1 MIGTHPEK
9 GVGNERSSV
18 ICRWAVSIRVLVSLL
33 SGVLAL
39 SHLPAFAAEGS
50 SEPVRDG
57 ARGGSGGAT
66 GQSRVEIFG
75 GLAYDSNII
84 HLSDAD
90 VDEFAA
96 GLEWDRYHVSTY
108 DDLVVTLGMRWS
120 YRRRL
125 VGGRMSRVGF
135 RYRQHHHSNNPI
147 KDRENVLVWGEQEV
161 SRGHYMRLGYY
172 FVPHFYIRHL
182 PDVDIPSGG
191 DVSRYR
197 AFDYS
202 NNYFYAEWRFDP
214 RWQVGGKATLGRR
227 YEDYNGSFEEYD
239 TSVWVYDIDAS
250 LDATRWLTA
259 ECGYRFEEAEAQGY
273 DAAGETRATSD
284 DVDASYERDS
294 YWGGLSI
301 DLRRAARLPLE
312 ASCRLEYRKK
322 RFTTGK
328 GPEEDSFHAERID
341 RDRRL
346 DLELTWHLGR
356 DLDLSGRYGYA
367 SREVDAPRKDL
378 IAEVKDYTQGV
389 FELGFTY
396 VLVR

>member
-1 MIGTHPEK
+1 
-9 GVGNERSSV
+9 V
-18 ICRWAVSIRVLVSLL
+18 ICRWAVSVRVLVSLL
-33 SGVLAL
+33 SGALAL
-39 SHLPAFAAEGS
+39 SHHSALAAG
-50 SEPVRDG
+50 PW
-57 ARGGSGGAT
+57 
-66 GQSRVEIFG
+66 RVEIFG

-84 HLSDAD
+84 LLSDAD
-90 VDEFAA
+90 VEIFASGA
-96 GLEWDRYHVSTY
+96 EWDRYHISTY
-108 DDLVVTLGMRWS
+108 DDLVVTLGTRWS
-120 YRRRL
+120 YGRRL
-125 VGGRMSRVGF
+125 IGRRMSRVGF
-135 RYRQHHHSNNPI
+135 RYRQHHYSNNPI

-161 SRGHYMRLGYY
+161 LRGHHMRLGYY

-191 DVSRYR
+191 DVSRYQ
-197 AFDYS
+197 AIDYS
-202 NNYFYAEWRFDP
+202 NNYFYAEWRVDP
-214 RWQVGGKATLGRR
+214 RWRVSGVATLGRR
-227 YEDYNGSFEEYD
+227 YENYNGNFEEYD

-250 LDATRWLTA
+250 LDAARWLTID
-259 ECGYRFEEAEAQGY
+259 CGYRFEDAEARGY
-273 DAAGETRATSD
+273 DVEGETRTTSD
-284 DVDASYERDS
+284 DVDASYDEDD

-322 RFTTGK
+322 TFTTGK
-328 GPEEDSFHAERID
+328 GPEEDPFHAERID

-346 DLELTWHLGR
+346 DLELTWHVGP

-367 SREVDAPRKDL
+367 SREVDAPMKDL